1 MLILQIYGP
10 LAQKN
15 VLFWNNFSHF
25 IGAASTFL
33 LENNKPRYETHKKLM
48 SLETVY
54 KSRFSNEAVLLS
66 NLPVYLEALA
76 KNKEKRG
83 AQLSRE

>member
-1 MLILQIYGP
+1 
-10 LAQKN
+10 
-15 VLFWNNFSHF
+15 
-25 IGAASTFL
+25 
-33 LENNKPRYETHKKLM
+33 M

>member
-1 MLILQIYGP
+1 MILQIYGP
-10 LAQKN
+10 LAQKKN
-15 VLFWNNFSHF
+15 VLFWNNLSHF

-33 LENNKPRYETHKKLM
+33 LENNKPRYETYQKLM

>member
-1 MLILQIYGP
+1 ML
-10 LAQKN
+10 
-15 VLFWNNFSHF
+15 
-25 IGAASTFL
+25 
-33 LENNKPRYETHKKLM
+33 
-48 SLETVY
+48 LETVY

-66 NLPVYLEALA
+66 NLLVYLEALA